1 MERRRKDGEAE
12 PVVIGG
18 MVLDIQAT
26 SSIPPHPRTTCP
38 GKVHY
43 VRGGVARN
51 IAECMWKLGAD
62 PFMISALGF
71 DMAGNLLLEH
81 WKSAKL
87 PTEGI
92 RKHEDI
98 KTPTVC
104 HILDVTGEVA
114 AGVASVEAVEMFL
127 TPEWIQKFK
136 HKIHSAPIL
145 MVDANLSPPALE
157 ASCQIAAESDIPVWF
172 EPVSV
177 AKSKRIVPVVK
188 YITFASPNEDELIA
202 MANALSSDNM
212 FHPIE
217 KNKYSTD
224 ALFQKLKPAIWLLLE
239 KGVKILVLT
248 IGSDGVILCSK
259 GEPSSWRIVPEKAKK
274 HGFSGQLFEDV
285 TSRCPSNQFPNAK
298 ILERSHFWAVHFPA
312 LPASVV
318 RLTGAGD
325 CLVGGMLAS
334 LCAGLDVMQSVAI
347 GIAAAKASV
356 EADSNVPSQFSLATI
371 AGDAR
376 TVYSAA
382 RILSHQSKLQW
393 ALPYGLNFAKSPKC
407 IVLMRYLKD
416 SLVFHVQAL
425 KAGFT
430 QSIITYNKLIHLHSK
445 QGLIH
450 EAQKLF
456 DEMPERNVFTWNTII
471 SSYIKSQNLTQARAL
486 FDAAPKKDLVTY
498 NSMLSGYVSADGY
511 ETHALELFND
521 MQTARDDD
529 NIKIDEFT
537 VTTML
542 NLSAKLSK
550 LSYGTQLH
558 CFMVKTGNAETGFAV
573 SSLIDMYSKCG
584 CFKQAFRVFK
594 DGGELVDLVSKNAMV
609 AAFCREGEMEMA
621 LELFWK
627 EPELNDAVS
636 WNTLISGF
644 QQHGFVEESLK
655 LFVTMGQNG
664 IRWNEHTF
672 TSVLS
677 ACSILKNLN
686 AGKEVHAWVLKN
698 GLISNPYVSS
708 GIVDVY
714 CKCGKMKYAE
724 FMHQGSGRSNS
735 FSVTSMIVGY
745 SSQYNM
751 VEARKLFDLLAEK
764 NSVVWTALFSGY
776 LKSQNCDA
784 VFQLL
789 GEFWDNEA
797 TIPDALILMNVLG
810 ACALQAALD
819 QGKQTHGY
827 MLRVGIEMDEKLF
840 SAIIDMYSKCGNIS
854 YAEKMFRKA
863 NVKDSVIYNVT
874 MAGYAHHGHESKVFQ
889 LFEEMLEQG
898 IKPDVVTFIA
908 LLSAC
913 RHCGLVELGEK
924 YFNSMTESYKI
935 LPESDHYTCMIDLY
949 GRANQLEKAVAFMK
963 VIPVKK
969 DAAIMGAFL
978 NACRLNKNAELARE
992 AEEKLLEIE
1001 GDNGARYVQLANIYA
1016 AEGNWEEMGRIRK
1029 EMRGKVKKFA
1039 GCSWVFVDNEVN
1051 TFISSDRSH
1060 SKAEAIYAILGCLT
1074 RKLHETG
1081 EVGLRLLFSPISSN
1095 IVVRTACCT
1104 VGTVIPVYST
1114 FKAIENKDQDEQ
1126 QKWLLYWT
1134 VYGSFSVA
1142 EVFADK
1148 ILSWFPLYYHAKFAF
1163 LVWLQL
1169 PSANGAKQLYA
1180 SHLRPFLLRHQARL
1194 DQILEFIY
1202 SQLVTIC
1209 CFDVPLAG
1217 YEFLVVERSDRLV
1230 ELQSKFISA
1239 HRAEIRFARALF
1251 VKLMASVN
1259 QIARN
1264 LIDPV
1269 QRQPNH
1275 AIEGSREVDSD
1286 ALSDCED

>member
-1 MERRRKDGEAE
+1 MERQRKDGEAE

-51 IAECMWKLGAD
+51 IAECMWKLGAN

-71 DMAGNLLLEH
+71 DMAGNLLLDH

-127 TPEWIQKFK
+127 TPEWIQEFK
-136 HKIHSAPIL
+136 HKIHSSPIL
-145 MVDANLSPPALE
+145 MVDANLSPAALE

-177 AKSKRIVPVVK
+177 AKSKRIAPVVK
-188 YITFASPNEDELIA
+188 YVTFASPNEDELIA
-202 MANALSSDNM
+202 MANALSSDNT

-217 KNKYSTD
+217 KNNHSTD
-224 ALFQKLKPAIWLLLE
+224 ALFQKLKLAIWLLLE

-259 GEPSSWRIVPEKAKK
+259 GEPSSWRIVPEKTKK

-285 TSRCPSNQFPNAK
+285 TSRCPLNRFPNAK
-298 ILERSHFWAVHFPA
+298 VLERSHFWAVHFPA

-347 GIAAAKASV
+347 GISAAKASV

-371 AGDAR
+371 AGGLKDSLGFGPLAFALLGFKR
-376 TVYSAA
+376 
-382 RILSHQSKLQW
+382 QW
-393 ALPYGLNFAKSPKC
+393 ALPHGLNFAKSPKC

-430 QSIITYNKLIHLHSK
+430 QSIITYNKLIHLYSK
-445 QGLIH
+445 QGFIH

-471 SSYIKSQNLTQARAL
+471 SAYKKSQNLTQARAL
-486 FDAAPKKDLVTY
+486 FDAAPKRDLVTY

-511 ETHALELFND
+511 ETDALALFKD
-521 MQTARDDD
+521 MQTASDGD

-558 CFMVKTGNAETGFAV
+558 CFMVKTGNTETGFA
-573 SSLIDMYSKCG
+573 
-584 CFKQAFRVFK
+584 
-594 DGGELVDLVSKNAMV
+594 
-609 AAFCREGEMEMA
+609 
-621 LELFWK
+621 
-627 EPELNDAVS
+627 
-636 WNTLISGF
+636 
-644 QQHGFVEESLK
+644 
-655 LFVTMGQNG
+655 
-664 IRWNEHTF
+664 
-672 TSVLS
+672 
-677 ACSILKNLN
+677 
-686 AGKEVHAWVLKN
+686 
-698 GLISNPYVSS
+698 
-708 GIVDVY
+708 
-714 CKCGKMKYAE
+714 
-724 FMHQGSGRSNS
+724 
-735 FSVTSMIVGY
+735 
-745 SSQYNM
+745 
-751 VEARKLFDLLAEK
+751 
-764 NSVVWTALFSGY
+764 
-776 LKSQNCDA
+776 NCDA

-819 QGKQTHGY
+819 QGKQTHCY

-863 NVKDSVIYNVT
+863 DVKDSVIYNVM

-889 LFEEMLEQG
+889 LFEEMLEEG
-898 IKPDVVTFIA
+898 IRPDVVTFIA

-924 YFNSMTESYKI
+924 YFNSMTELYKI
-935 LPESDHYTCMIDLY
+935 LPENDHYTCMIDLY

-1039 GCSWVFVDNEVN
+1039 GCSWVFVDNEFN
-1051 TFISSDRSH
+1051 TALQISDDMESEIHGCFCFARMEDYLVPWMFKRLPSKPRLLWYFRLLPALVSRKTTFLIHVLELNDRNKKANLHSIWIHCPILLSVFTAIPLLQTTSDEDQIFKSKPIETKARVYTKFCRSGQ
-1060 SKAEAIYAILGCLT
+1060 AENRVPASDCALNSGYICKFLQFMDLT
-1074 RKLHETG
+1074 S

-1134 VYGSFSVA
+1134 

-1202 SQLVTIC
+1202 SQL
-1209 CFDVPLAG
+1209 
-1217 YEFLVVERSDRLV
+1217 RSDRLV
-1230 ELQSKFISA
+1230 KLQSKFISS

-1259 QIARN
+1259 RVARD
-1264 LIDPV
+1264 LIYPV
-1269 QRQPNH
+1269 QRQPNR